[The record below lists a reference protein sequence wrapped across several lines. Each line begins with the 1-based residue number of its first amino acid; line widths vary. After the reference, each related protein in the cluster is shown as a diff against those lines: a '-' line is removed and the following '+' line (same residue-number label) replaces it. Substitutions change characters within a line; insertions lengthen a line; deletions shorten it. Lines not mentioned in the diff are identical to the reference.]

1 MKAKTLQ
8 NEEFR
13 RKATVHLNN
22 AGVALLHCGDL
33 RPAIETFTD
42 ALTVANLAC
51 RANNIKTDPLASPTG
66 LTQHDSVD
74 IRKYLE
80 KAYDRLSDAKTSKL
94 SNIDLKIIS
103 DDQNLA
109 SIHSRCLAE
118 REMGSS
124 MDIGGGNFV
133 IHTEHL
139 TVEVLSEE
147 DMAIQCSVISYN
159 YGVACLC
166 LSTHP
171 TSRPIVDKL
180 YTGALKMFELAFST
194 LTSYHL
200 TKDKLKSHQMN
211 RVLITSLF
219 AIRNLILLSAT
230 LGMAKE
236 RDEYLQRLVDLKQS
250 FYEFCHHHHHA
261 FPSPATCAAWSIC
274 NSWE

>member
-1 MKAKTLQ
+1 MFLHKA
-8 NEEFR
+8 
-13 RKATVHLNN
+13 VVYLNN
-22 AGVALLHCGDL
+22 AGVSLLRCGDL
-33 RPAIETFTD
+33 RQAIETFAD
-42 ALTVANLAC
+42 ALAAAKLAC
-51 RANNIKTDPLASPTG
+51 RTKNTQNDSSPTDF
-66 LTQHDSVD
+66 TQHDSID
-74 IRKYLE
+74 ISLILE
-80 KAYDRLSDAKTSKL
+80 KAYHRLSHPKPSTQRSAVTL
-94 SNIDLKIIS
+94 EVIS
-103 DDQNLA
+103 DDENPAWIQC
-109 SIHSRCLAE
+109 RCLDVE
-118 REMGSS
+118 EKKESS

-261 FPSPATCAAWSIC
+261 FPSPATCAA
-274 NSWE
+274 